1 MNRIVLA
8 THNAGKVREISA
20 LLQPFGLEVISAGE
34 LGLPEPEETAPDFA
48 GNAIL
53 KAEAAC
59 HASNL
64 PALAD
69 DSGFCVDALD
79 GDPGI
84 YSARWAGP
92 EKDFS
97 VAMKKVQECLQAKGL
112 ETSQAQFVCALAVA
126 RPGLKTATFLGQ
138 VHGHTVWPPRGG
150 HGFGYDPMFCA
161 HGMTQTYAEIMPEEK
176 HAVSHRA
183 IAFHKLLEDGIL
195 TEIGS

>member
-79 GDPGI
+79 GDPV
-84 YSARWAGP
+84 STLPAGQ
-92 EKDFS
+92 DQ
-97 VAMKKVQECLQAKGL
+97 KKIFRL
-112 ETSQAQFVCALAVA
+112 
-126 RPGLKTATFLGQ
+126 R
-138 VHGHTVWPPRGG
+138 
-150 HGFGYDPMFCA
+150 
-161 HGMTQTYAEIMPEEK
+161 
-176 HAVSHRA
+176 
-183 IAFHKLLEDGIL
+183 
-195 TEIGS
+195 